1 LKEKKK
7 NPRFPRLSGNSASG
21 GGESAEMRS
30 AGEEWARASGGEAG
44 LTWIWKYTATEL
56 QNARLAA
63 ASIASAAA
71 SIAAIAAAAS
81 PPLAPRRGAGRSS

>member
-1 LKEKKK
+1 LKERKKK
-7 NPRFPRLSGNSASG
+7 SALSAALRQFRAAAT
-21 GGESAEMRS
+21 ESTEMRRV
-30 AGEEWARASGGEAG
+30 GEGEGEAV

-81 PPLAPRRGAGRSS
+81 PPLAPRRGAGRSF

>member
-1 LKEKKK
+1 M
-7 NPRFPRLSGNSASG
+7 RG
-21 GGESAEMRS
+21 GGE
-30 AGEEWARASGGEAG
+30 GLGGEAG

-81 PPLAPRRGAGRSS
+81 PPWRRGGAPAGASGGGGGTEGAREAGGEVVSSRLWLDLCVCLA